1 MCAYTDERVIELS
14 HAIAPIHPSFPCP
27 LQRAAQEST
36 LASAAV
42 KGEDKAQRRLEYLMA
57 QSEMFAHFLGAQ
69 VSLSWMSTLAC

>member
-1 MCAYTDERVIELS
+1 MMELMS
-14 HAIAPIHPSFPCP
+14 CMAPIHPSFPYP

-36 LASAAV
+36 LASAAG

-69 VSLSWMSTLAC
+69 VSDLDVHYAKEGGSIP